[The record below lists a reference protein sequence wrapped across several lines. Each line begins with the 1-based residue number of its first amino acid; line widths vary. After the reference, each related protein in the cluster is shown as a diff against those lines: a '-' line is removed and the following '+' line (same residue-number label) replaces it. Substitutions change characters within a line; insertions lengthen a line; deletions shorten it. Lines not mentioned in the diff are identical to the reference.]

1 MADVGVDQQIS
12 LFRSQIENK
21 KFNDDSLRILKSL
34 LVSKDVKSLIQTRS
48 NLIEFIRSESLSV
61 IRQIAA
67 KTVDQQLFVLEF
79 FVRAFAIIGDIESC
93 LALRYEA
100 LVLRDHKSEIQK
112 WLQVS
117 HLEWLNFAEQSL
129 ENGFHAVAVK
139 ACDYALSCLEG
150 NDVAESKT
158 DESLENL
165 QVTEK
170 INKLKNSALTLA
182 ASGSGMSHVYF
193 LHHTTK
199 AWGSL
204 RLFITV
210 QAQTAEY
217 LRKKT
222 SERSNPQPPICKK
235 PRFAASVLY
244 RNGIKKHNERKLIAS
259 QKKVQLISIESD
271 STRN

>member
-21 KFNDDSLRILKSL
+21 RFNDDSLRILESL
-34 LVSKDVKSLIQTRS
+34 LVSKDVKSLIQARS
-48 NLIEFIRSESLSV
+48 NLIEFIRSESLSA
-61 IRQIAA
+61 ILQIAA
-67 KTVDQQLFVLEF
+67 KTVDQQLSVLEF
-79 FVRAFAIIGDIESC
+79 FVQAFAIIGDIESC

-139 ACDYALSCLEG
+139 ACDYALSCLKR

-158 DESLENL
+158 DESLEKL
-165 QVTEK
+165 QVTDK

-182 ASGSGMSHVYF
+182 ASGS
-193 LHHTTK
+193 
-199 AWGSL
+199 
-204 RLFITV
+204 V

-222 SERSNPQPPICKK
+222 SERSSHQPPICKK

-244 RNGIKKHNERKLIAS
+244 RNGIKKHNERKLIAR